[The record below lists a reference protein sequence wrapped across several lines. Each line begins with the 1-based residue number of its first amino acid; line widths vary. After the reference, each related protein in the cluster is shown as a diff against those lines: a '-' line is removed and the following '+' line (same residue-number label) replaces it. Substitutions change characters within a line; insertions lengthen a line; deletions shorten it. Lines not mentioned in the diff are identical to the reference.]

1 MPESILQEDIILEK
15 LNQQAD
21 IHSLLKVAIKLINDN
36 VNKLILKVFR
46 KEPHAIKFVIPSL
59 VGKNGPLNDTSVC
72 LKLLYVLGIISRE
85 DYEDIELLI
94 AVLDELELDDKQYTY
109 LDDEIL
115 GPISLL
121 HDMVLSP
128 SWESQHEK
136 VKQSGI
142 VDTLKSS
149 IYQNRYQQMIRS
161 ALIIAITELTVRI
174 INKQK
179 IDYFL

>member
-1 MPESILQEDIILEK
+1 MPESILQEDTILEK

-21 IHSLLKVAIKLINDN
+21 IYNLLVVAIKLINDS
-36 VNKLILKVFR
+36 VNQLILKVFS

-72 LKLLYVLGIISRE
+72 LKLLYALGIISRE

-94 AVLDELELDDKQYTY
+94 AILEELEQDDKSYTY

-121 HDMVLSP
+121 HDMVLP
-128 SWESQHEK
+128 PNWASQHEK
-136 VKQSGI
+136 AKQSGI

-149 IYQNRYQQMIRS
+149 MFQNRYQQMIRS
-161 ALIIAITELTVRI
+161 ALIISITDLTLRI
-174 INKQK
+174 VNKQK
-179 IDYFL
+179 IDYFP

>member
-1 MPESILQEDIILEK
+1 MPESILQEDTILEK

-21 IHSLLKVAIKLINDN
+21 IHSLLVVAIKLINDN
-36 VNKLILKVFR
+36 IDKLILKVFR

-59 VGKNGPLNDTSVC
+59 IGKNGPLNDTAVC
-72 LKLLYVLGIISRE
+72 LKLLYALGIITRE

-94 AVLDELELDDKQYTY
+94 AILDELNQDDKKYTY

-121 HDMVLSP
+121 HDMVLP
-128 SWESQHEK
+128 PNWTLQQDEDKEI
-136 VKQSGI
+136 GI

-179 IDYFL
+179 IDYFP

>member
-72 LKLLYVLGIISRE
+72 LKLLYALGIITRE
-85 DYEDIELLI
+85 EFEDIELLM
-94 AVLDELELDDKQYTY
+94 AVLDELDNDEKKYTF

-121 HDMVLSP
+121 HDMVLP
-128 SWESQHEK
+128 PNWNPQQECEK
-136 VKQSGI
+136 KAGI
-142 VDTLKSS
+142 VDGLKSS
-149 IYQNRYQQMIRS
+149 MYQNRYQQMIRS
-161 ALIIAITELTVRI
+161 ALIIAITDLTLRI
-174 INKQK
+174 SNKQK
-179 IDYFL
+179 IDYFP